1 MLFVVSRG
9 SNGCHRRRVKE
20 KFRMLYQIYPLL
32 ASLSSRI
39 RREGEDESGQ
49 GLAEYG
55 LILALIAVVAIGALT
70 GLGGAIS
77 TKIGAVT
84 TAL

>member
-1 MLFVVSRG
+1 
-9 SNGCHRRRVKE
+9 
-20 KFRMLYQIYPLL
+20 MLYQIYPLL

-55 LILALIAVVAIGALT
+55 LILALIAVVAITALT
-70 GLGGAIS
+70 GLGTKVASTLTTIS
-77 TKIGAVT
+77 GS
-84 TAL
+84 L